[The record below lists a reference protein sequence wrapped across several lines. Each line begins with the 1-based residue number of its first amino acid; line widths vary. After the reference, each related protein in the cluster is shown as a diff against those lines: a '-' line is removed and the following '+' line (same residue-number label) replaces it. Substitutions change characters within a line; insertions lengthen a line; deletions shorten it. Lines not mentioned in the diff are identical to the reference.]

1 MPTIIKTES
10 NSWKAVIRKTGWP
23 TTIKTFRLKKDAED
37 WARRTEDEMVRGA
50 FIRRPPATIERV
62 TVPLLRPQG
71 TTLLLS
77 GGGVSGQAVIE
88 SFNYDDTDL
97 GTDGRAVSAADTR
110 KFAPDG
116 SLIDRSQSIAYHGNP
131 PHLFRQD
138 RVLVI
143 YAGTDPVVLS
153 ELARLLGKQFAG
165 G

>member
-1 MPTIIKTES
+1 
-10 NSWKAVIRKTGWP
+10 
-23 TTIKTFRLKKDAED
+23 
-37 WARRTEDEMVRGA
+37 MVRRLFRWVALVVVLNACSPAALSHSCDGA
-50 FIRRPPATIERV
+50 AYDHVMLVDRLRCRGIRVDIGDRVLLPILRPP
-62 TVPLLRPQG
+62 G

-97 GTDGRAVSAADTR
+97 GTDGRAVSAADAG

-116 SLIDRSQSIAYHGNP
+116 SLIDRSQSIAYHGTP